1 MGNWEKLVHPVV
13 RRAYFVNKDTGQAS
27 WTTPTEVK
35 FFLNDKLRQDLLKTT
50 FSEEELAGLQK
61 AFAKMDLD
69 GNGTIDADE
78 LGLVLKSFGE
88 AVPPGRLKALIREVQ
103 NPMLVCSRNTV
114 L

>member
-1 MGNWEKLVHPVV
+1 MSTWSL
-13 RRAYFVNKDTGQAS
+13 FVFVDRN
-27 WTTPTEVK
+27 
-35 FFLNDKLRQDLLKTT
+35 
-50 FSEEELAGLQK
+50 

-103 NPMLVCSRNTV
+103 NAILVCSRNKV
-114 L
+114 LKAYFAPEISSSEILDTASSLLPSTN